1 MFIIIYNVTI
11 NLDHVRIR
19 EWRLRTARRTTT
31 QRRKVSHPLGRRYRE
46 AANYDT
52 SSLSRRLKQI
62 SGRWLK
68 IVHHGVLQG
77 KPMSNSGLIWGDDDD
92 KDNFLK
98 SNVINKTNCPIKF
111 PKESYNFKI
120 TILKIKYASV

>member
-62 SGRWLK
+62 SGRGLK

-92 KDNFLK
+92 KDNFFEK
-98 SNVINKTNCPIKF
+98 
-111 PKESYNFKI
+111 
-120 TILKIKYASV
+120 